1 MNFRNYFNTLKTK
14 EKKDLTTRELSLL
27 VRENALNKMLR
38 TESGEVDSEAV
49 MNQLENEYNKAV
61 ELNSVANITTK
72 EGGAK
77 ELVPEV
83 VLSSDLIDL
92 GNISPNIA
100 FLSALLGRHTLTAKT
115 ETVPVIGRPGQAV
128 VLPEMKGTDAV
139 RKAKEGIQNL
149 NSGAIKIESK
159 KLYNSV
165 ILSTELQKYSVVELD
180 ALLVGRIK
188 AGMLLSMADAIING
202 DTETGN
208 GNVNYKGAAISTLA
222 NSEAMAKFNF
232 DNGLRKVALAGAGA
246 TSIDIGVIEWANDIF
261 KLQALITSTADPAMK
276 IIVMDQASY
285 YKFMEKEDF
294 KDAAKNG
301 KNSTIYSGA
310 ITNIAG
316 SDVFVTDLLL
326 KAGADGKVSK
336 TVGDNTTGTI
346 LVFDVTTIQHGDFE
360 ELKYNAESDF
370 AIGTLLETYGFWGFA
385 NMQGQDRLN
394 FVSIGY
400 NVTLA

>member
-1 MNFRNYFNTLKTK
+1 MNFRMYFNSLKAK
-14 EKKDLTTRELSLL
+14 EKRDLTTRELSLL

-38 TESGEVDSEAV
+38 TAEGEVDTEAV
-49 MNQLENEYNKAV
+49 MNQLEAEFNKAV

-100 FLSALLGRHTLTAKT
+100 FLAALLGRHTLTAKS
-115 ETVPVIGRPGQAV
+115 EEVPVIGRPGQAV

-149 NSGAIKIESK
+149 NSGRIKIESK

-202 DTETGN
+202 DTETGT
-208 GNVNYKGAAISTLA
+208 GNVNHKGEAITAVA
-222 NSEAMAKFNF
+222 NYESKAKFNF
-232 DNGLRKVALAGAGA
+232 DKGLRKVALAGAGA
-246 TSIDIGVIEWANDIF
+246 TSIDIGVVEGANDIF
-261 KLQALITSTADPAMK
+261 KLQALITSTSDPAQK
-276 IIVMDQASY
+276 IILMDQATY

-294 KDAAKNG
+294 KDASKNG
-301 KNSTIYSGA
+301 KNSTIYTGA

-316 SDVFVTDLLL
+316 SDIFVTDLLV

-336 TVGDNTTGTI
+336 TKSENTTGTI
-346 LVFDVTTIQHGDFE
+346 LVFDVTAIQHGDFE
-360 ELKYNAESDF
+360 ELKYNAEADF

-385 NMQGQDRLN
+385 NMQGQDGLN
-394 FVSIGY
+394 FVAIGY
-400 NVTLA
+400 NVS

>member
-1 MNFRNYFNTLKTK
+1 
-14 EKKDLTTRELSLL
+14 
-27 VRENALNKMLR
+27 
-38 TESGEVDSEAV
+38 
-49 MNQLENEYNKAV
+49 
-61 ELNSVANITTK
+61 
-72 EGGAK
+72 
-77 ELVPEV
+77 
-83 VLSSDLIDL
+83 
-92 GNISPNIA
+92 
-100 FLSALLGRHTLTAKT
+100 
-115 ETVPVIGRPGQAV
+115 
-128 VLPEMKGTDAV
+128 
-139 RKAKEGIQNL
+139 
-149 NSGAIKIESK
+149 
-159 KLYNSV
+159 
-165 ILSTELQKYSVVELD
+165 
-180 ALLVGRIK
+180 
-188 AGMLLSMADAIING
+188 
-202 DTETGN
+202 
-208 GNVNYKGAAISTLA
+208 
-222 NSEAMAKFNF
+222 
-232 DNGLRKVALAGAGA
+232 
-246 TSIDIGVIEWANDIF
+246 
-261 KLQALITSTADPAMK
+261 MK

-346 LVFDVTTIQHGDFE
+346 LVFDVTAIQHGDFE

-370 AIGTLLETYGFWGFA
+370 AIGTLLETYGLWGFA